1 MSCCT
6 AAAACGPA
14 TQSDRSSASDDG
26 AGDTVLELIIPSVH
40 CAGCISRIEGGVKK
54 LAGVGS
60 ARLNLSTR
68 RLRVNLTDTGAG
80 RSVIEAVEALGYECR
95 PFSAAEAGTTVQD
108 AQSRELLFAL
118 AVAGFAAANVMLLSV
133 SVWSGADGATRDMF
147 HWISA
152 LIAMPAIL
160 FSGRPFFRSALRA
173 LRARSLN
180 MDVPISLAVLL
191 AGGLSLDAAIRGGEE
206 AFFDAAVMLL
216 FFLLVGR
223 YLDHRVRARARAT
236 VSQLLSLMASEATRV
251 VGDRSERVPVDRIAE
266 GDRILVAVG
275 ERAAIDGLIVA
286 GTSDLDR
293 SIVTGESMPVTH
305 GPGDA
310 VEAGTLVL
318 SQPLTLQATGVGEQT
333 FLAQVV
339 RLMEE
344 AESGRA
350 RYLRLADRAAHIYA
364 PAVHLVALFT
374 FIGWVIATGGD
385 WGQSLWIAVSVL
397 IITCPCALGLAV
409 PAVQVVASGVLFGKG
424 ILIKDGTALERLAEV
439 RRVVL
444 DKTGTLTSGQP
455 GLADLDMSDAWLG
468 MARGLAA
475 QSRHP
480 LARALTRETD
490 DRAVAAAQLSDITE
504 HPGKGMS
511 GRMDNRLVRL
521 GSRRFAGPAD
531 GAQGA
536 ALTEIWLSVDG
547 RPVGHATFADV
558 LRGGAIEAV
567 ARFRADHLSP
577 ILLSG
582 DNEAAVAQAARDAGI
597 DDWRSAQRPEDKI
610 ACIQAMMAAGERP
623 LMIGDGINDGPAL
636 AAAHVS
642 MAPASA
648 SDLGRAAADIVFT
661 SDRLDAVTDAMT
673 IARRARNL
681 IVQNFGLAIAYN
693 LVAVPVAIMGG
704 ASPLVAAIAMSSSSL
719 VVTLNALRLRLPGLL
734 LRRRSAP
741 AALKVTRELAA

>member
-14 TQSDRSSASDDG
+14 PQPDKSATSDDVG
-26 AGDTVLELIIPSVH
+26 SDSILELIIPSVH
-40 CAGCISRIEGGVKK
+40 CAGCISRIEGGVNT
-54 LAGVGS
+54 LAGVRS

-68 RLRVNLTDTGAG
+68 RLRVGLADG
-80 RSVIEAVEALGYECR
+80 RSAQSVIDAVEGLGYECR

-108 AQSRELLFAL
+108 AQARELLFAL

-133 SVWSGADGATRDMF
+133 SVWSGAEGATRDLF

-191 AGGLSLDAAIRGGEE
+191 AGALSLDAAIRGGEE

-251 VGDRSERVPVDRIAE
+251 VGDRSERVPVDQIAE
-266 GDRILVAVG
+266 GDHVLVAVG
-275 ERAAIDGLIVA
+275 ERAAIDGVIVA

-350 RYLRLADRAAHIYA
+350 RYLRLADRAARIYA

-374 FIGWVIATGGD
+374 FIGWMIATGGD

-455 GLADLDMSDAWLG
+455 GLTDMDMSDTVLG
-468 MARGLAA
+468 MARGLAV

-480 LARALTRETD
+480 LARALMRETD
-490 DRAVAAAQLSDITE
+490 DQAAAVTRLSDVAE
-504 HPGKGMS
+504 HPGQGMS
-511 GRMDNRLVRL
+511 GRINDRIVRL
-521 GSRRFAGPAD
+521 GSRQFAGPGE

-547 RPVGHATFADV
+547 APVGHATFADV
-558 LRGGAIEAV
+558 LRDGAVEAV
-567 ARFRADHLSP
+567 AQFRADHLAP
-577 ILLSG
+577 VLLSG
-582 DNEAAVAQAARDAGI
+582 DNEPAVARAARDAGI
-597 DDWRSAQRPEDKI
+597 DDWRSVQRPEDKI
-610 ACIQAMMAAGERP
+610 ACIQAMMVAGERP

-661 SDRLDAVTDAMT
+661 SDRLDAVTDAMV

-681 IVQNFGLAIAYN
+681 IMQNFGLALAYN

-704 ASPLVAAIAMSSSSL
+704 ASPLVAAIAMSASSL
-719 VVTLNALRLRLPGLL
+719 VVTLNALRLRMPALS
-734 LRRRSAP
+734 LRRRMAP
-741 AALKVTRELAA
+741 AELVGERKLAA

>member
-6 AAAACGPA
+6 AAAACGPTPQPRKA
-14 TQSDRSSASDDG
+14 MGPGGT
-26 AGDTVLELIIPSVH
+26 TLELIIPSVH
-40 CAGCISRIEGGVKK
+40 CAGCISRIEGGVGKVP
-54 LAGVGS
+54 GVS
-60 ARLNLSTR
+60 AARLNLSTR
-68 RLRVNLTDTGAG
+68 RLRVSLSDAGAE
-80 RSVIEAVEALGYECR
+80 RAVIDAVEGLGYECR
-95 PFSAAEAGTTVQD
+95 PFSAAEAGTAIQD
-108 AQSRELLFAL
+108 TQARELLFAL
-118 AVAGFAAANVMLLSV
+118 AVAGFAAGNVMLLSV
-133 SVWSGADGATRDMF
+133 SVWSGAEGATRDLF

-152 LIAMPAIL
+152 MIALPAIL
-160 FSGRPFFRSALRA
+160 FSGRPFFRSAFRA
-173 LRARSLN
+173 LRGRSLN

-191 AGGLSLDAAIRGGEE
+191 AGALSLDAAIRGGEE

-251 VGDRSERVPVDRIAE
+251 TGDRSERVPVEQIAL
-266 GDRILVAVG
+266 GDHVLVAVG
-275 ERAAIDGLIVA
+275 ERAAIDGIIVQ

-305 GPGDA
+305 GPGDT
-310 VEAGTLVL
+310 VESGTLVL

-350 RYLRLADRAAHIYA
+350 KYLRLADRAARIYA

-374 FIGWVIATGGD
+374 FIGWMIATGGA

-424 ILIKDGTALERLAEV
+424 ILIKDGTALERLAEA

-455 GLADLDMSDAWLG
+455 GMAEINLNDAALAT
-468 MARGLAA
+468 ARALAA

-480 LARALTRETD
+480 LARALMRETTGPQGD
-490 DRAVAAAQLSDITE
+490 AVHVTDVTE
-504 HPGKGMS
+504 HPGQGMS
-511 GRMDNRLVRL
+511 GRMNDKPVRL
-521 GSRRFAGPAD
+521 GSRAFAGPPAGD
-531 GAQGA
+531 GDVG
-536 ALTEIWLSVDG
+536 LTEIWLSVDG
-547 RPVGHATFADV
+547 HAVGHAAFADV
-558 LRGGAIEAV
+558 LRDGAVEAV
-567 ARFRADHLSP
+567 ARFRADGLSP

-582 DNEAAVAQAARDAGI
+582 DNEAAVSQAARAAGI
-597 DDWRSAQRPEDKI
+597 TDWRSGQRPEDKI
-610 ACIQAMMAAGERP
+610 ACIQAMAAAGERP

-661 SDRLDAVTDAMT
+661 SERLDAMTEAMA

-681 IVQNFGLAIAYN
+681 IVQNFGLALAYN
-693 LVAVPVAIMGG
+693 LVAVPIAILGG
-704 ASPLVAAIAMSSSSL
+704 ASPLVAAIAMSASSL
-719 VVTLNALRLRLPGLL
+719 VVTLNALRLRLPGLS
-734 LRRRSAP
+734 LRRRIRP
-741 AALKVTRELAA
+741 AVDTTKQEALA